1 MRLIT
6 SGALVMAL
14 QGAIAMGQT
23 SLGDAV
29 NVPPVPPGLEAPAG
43 NKAYLKAFAVGT
55 QNYICLPAGWTFLGP
70 QATLFLR
77 FPWFHG
83 EIRQQI
89 ATHFLSPN
97 PDEGGTARATW
108 QSSLDTSAVWARAI
122 ASSTDP
128 QYVAPGAIPWLLLKV
143 EGAEQ
148 GPNGGSL
155 LSQTTFIQRVN
166 TSGGIAPTGACT
178 VGATAFV
185 PYTTDYVFYK
195 AVK

>member
-1 MRLIT
+1 
-6 SGALVMAL
+6 
-14 QGAIAMGQT
+14 
-23 SLGDAV
+23 
-29 NVPPVPPGLEAPAG
+29 
-43 NKAYLKAFAVGT
+43 
-55 QNYICLPAGWTFLGP
+55 
-70 QATLFLR
+70 
-77 FPWFHG
+77 
-83 EIRQQI
+83 
-89 ATHFLSPN
+89 
-97 PDEGGTARATW
+97 
-108 QSSLDTSAVWARAI
+108 
-122 ASSTDP
+122 
-128 QYVAPGAIPWLLLKV
+128 LLKV